1 MDRPSAP
8 LQDRAGETGE
18 RGIGESKWLDAA
30 SYCRARRAIR
40 GAEGLRPGCY
50 YPFIYKLPP
59 PITSPQIPDHVP
71 KTDYYTS
78 GVPTSEES
86 SKLQHLSV
94 YVLLSHF
101 SPPLFPLYTSQRGKC
116 IHTACLGHTC
126 NTLPPSSPAAPV
138 YTARQIEGIRAA
150 CVAGREV
157 LDLAAAAVRPGV
169 TTDEL
174 DRVVRERAFRGG
186 GGGAGPSRGG
196 CAAGS
201 DDG

>member
-1 MDRPSAP
+1 MDAEPFQN
-8 LQDRAGETGE
+8 LAGETGT
-18 RGIGESKWLDAA
+18 RGGGREGKLWDV
-30 SYCRARRAIR
+30 RATAEQSPAGHVAEGR
-40 GAEGLRPGCY
+40 GEGLRPGQY
-50 YPFIYKLPP
+50 RITLQLFINSLP
-59 PITSPQIPDHVP
+59 ISSPQIPDLVP
-71 KTDYYTS
+71 KTDYYTG

-186 GGGAGPSRGG
+186 GGR
-196 CAAGS
+196 CWT
-201 DDG
+201 